1 MYDPLQVQLPLFEGP
16 LDLLLHLVR
25 KQELDINELR
35 LSELTEPYLAYVERM
50 EALDL
55 DQCGEFLAIAATL
68 IWIKSKTLLPKE
80 ALDDDELDPETLEEM
95 LLLSLQELAR
105 FKDAAVQLTGRD
117 LLGRDV
123 FPRVAPPENGD
134 QSADSAPI
142 FEEVSLFALIEAFRT
157 ALERAATVRE
167 LHIIPE
173 RERIEDKVELILNR
187 LELGRPLF
195 MDEFF
200 SDASDRA
207 EVILIFLALLELV
220 RLRAMRISQAG
231 KNGAI
236 HCRGSE
242 AFLENRDDF
251 KAQVVKGILGE
262 DALIAPE
269 IEEIPEKYDA

>member
-1 MYDPLQVQLPLFEGP
+1 MYDPLQVQLSLFEGP

-80 ALDDDELDPETLEEM
+80 AQDDDELDPETLEEM

-105 FKDAAVQLTGRD
+105 FKDAAVELTGRD

-134 QSADSAPI
+134 APADSEPI
-142 FEEVSLFALIEAFRT
+142 FDEVSLFALIEAFRT

-173 RERIEDKVELILNR
+173 RERIEDKVELILDR
-187 LELGRPLF
+187 LELGGPLF

-200 SDASDRA
+200 SDAADRA

-220 RLRAMRISQAG
+220 RLKAMRISQAG
-231 KNGAI
+231 ENGAI

-242 AFLENRDDF
+242 AFLKNREEF
-251 KAQVVKGILGE
+251 KAMVVKGILGE
-262 DALIAPE
+262 DAPTPPE
-269 IEEIPEKYDA
+269 SGELPEKYDA

>member
-25 KQELDINELR
+25 RQELDINELR
-35 LSELTEPYLAYVERM
+35 LSELTEPYLEYVKGM
-50 EALDL
+50 EVLNL

-95 LLLSLQELAR
+95 LLLNLQELAR

-123 FPRVAPPENGD
+123 FPRLAPPEND
-134 QSADSAPI
+134 DPSADPEPM

-173 RERIEDKVELILNR
+173 RERIEDKVEIILKR
-187 LELGRPLF
+187 LELGMPLY

-200 SDASDRA
+200 SDAADRG
-207 EVILIFLALLELV
+207 EVILTFLALLELV
-220 RLRAMRISQAG
+220 RLKAMHISQAG
-231 KNGAI
+231 KNGPI

-242 AFLENRDDF
+242 AFLENREDF
-251 KAQVVKGILGE
+251 KTKVVRGILGE
-262 DALIAPE
+262 DAPPTPE
-269 IEEIPEKYDA
+269 IEELPEKYDA

>member
-50 EALDL
+50 ETLNL

-68 IWIKSKTLLPKE
+68 IWIKSKTLLPSE
-80 ALDDDELDPETLEEM
+80 ALDEDELDPETLEEM

-105 FKDAAVQLTGRD
+105 FKDAAVELTGRD

-123 FPRVAPPENGD
+123 FPRVAPPENGEEP
-134 QSADSAPI
+134 ADSEQM
-142 FEEVSLFALIEAFRT
+142 FEEVSLFALIESFRT

-173 RERIEDKVELILNR
+173 RERIEDKVEMILNR
-187 LELGRPLF
+187 LGLGRPLF

-200 SDASDRA
+200 NDAADRA

-220 RLRAMRISQAG
+220 RLKAMRISQAG
-231 KNGAI
+231 ENGAI

-242 AFLENRDDF
+242 AFLENREDF
-251 KAQVVKGILGE
+251 KDRVVKGILGE
-262 DALIAPE
+262 DSPTAPE
-269 IEEIPEKYDA
+269 SEELPEKYDA

>member
-50 EALDL
+50 ETLNL

-68 IWIKSKTLLPKE
+68 IWIKSKTLLPSE
-80 ALDDDELDPETLEEM
+80 ALDEDELDPETLEEM

-105 FKDAAVQLTGRD
+105 FKDAAVELTGRD

-123 FPRVAPPENGD
+123 FPRVAPPENGED
-134 QSADSAPI
+134 PADSEQM
-142 FEEVSLFALIEAFRT
+142 FEEVSLFALIESFRT

-173 RERIEDKVELILNR
+173 RERIEDKVEMILNR
-187 LELGRPLF
+187 LGLGRPLF

-200 SDASDRA
+200 NDAADRA

-220 RLRAMRISQAG
+220 RLKAMRISQAG
-231 KNGAI
+231 ENGAI

-242 AFLENRDDF
+242 AFLENREDF
-251 KAQVVKGILGE
+251 KDRVVKGILGE
-262 DALIAPE
+262 DSPTAPE
-269 IEEIPEKYDA
+269 SEELPEKYDA